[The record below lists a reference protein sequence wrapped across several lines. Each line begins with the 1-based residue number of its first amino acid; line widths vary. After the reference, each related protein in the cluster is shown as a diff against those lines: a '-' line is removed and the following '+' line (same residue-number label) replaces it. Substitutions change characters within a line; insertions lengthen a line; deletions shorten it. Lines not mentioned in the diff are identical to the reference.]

1 MIVLYKIYVTRK
13 IDETGLNLL
22 KKKYSVISNNSYR
35 SPSKQDLIKGVKG
48 VDAILCTLSEKIDSE
63 IMDKA
68 GNNLKVI
75 STYSTGFE
83 HIDIEEASRRGICV
97 TNTGNILAEATADLT
112 FALILGVGRRIVEG
126 HKYVVTNKWK
136 YGWMPNLFVGKN
148 IFDSTL
154 GILGLGNIGFAVA
167 KRARAFKMNIIY
179 NNRHRLNHNLEKK
192 LGVKFVDKLKLLQ
205 NSDFLSIHVNLH
217 KENYHLI
224 STNELKMMKKTAF
237 LINTSRGSVIDE
249 KALNIA
255 LDKNWIAGAGLD
267 VFEIEPIKKNNPLLK
282 RNNVIILPHI
292 GSASKETRAKMSQ
305 VAGLN
310 IVRILE
316 GKLPLYLVNK
326 RLLKSLGKE
335 KSFQR
340 FGDRLYNTSS

>member
-1 MIVLYKIYVTRK
+1 MIVLYKIFVTRK

-22 KKKYSVISNNSYR
+22 KQKYSIVFNNSYL

-63 IMDKA
+63 IMDEA

-75 STYSTGFE
+75 STYSTGYE
-83 HIDIEEASRRGICV
+83 HVDIEEASRRGIYV

-148 IFDSTL
+148 IFNSTL

-167 KRARAFKMNIIY
+167 RRAKAFKMNVIY
-179 NNRHRLNHNLEKK
+179 NNRRRLNNKVEKK
-192 LGVKFVDKLKLLQ
+192 LGVKFVDKLKLFQ
-205 NSDFLSIHVNLH
+205 NSDFLSIHVNLQS
-217 KENYHLI
+217 ENYHLI
-224 STNELKMMKKTAF
+224 SMNELKMMKKTAF

-249 KALNIA
+249 KSLSIA
-255 LDKNWIAGAGLD
+255 LDKNWISGAGLD
-267 VFEIEPIKKNNPLLK
+267 VFETEPIKKNNPLLK
-282 RNNVIILPHI
+282 KNNVIILPHI
-292 GSASKETRAKMSQ
+292 GSASKETRAKMSK

-310 IVRILE
+310 IINILE
-316 GKLPLYLVNK
+316 GKRPLYLVNK
-326 RLLKSLGKE
+326 QLLRSISKE
-335 KSFQR
+335 KSSQR
-340 FGDRLYNTSS
+340 FGDLL